1 MAGLPLIPAI
11 YIITGRTNNR
21 FPHNL
26 NRETE
31 TSRRPIPIIN
41 HGKRR
46 QRSIR
51 NFIEHLACTF
61 RAGPRDRPREL
72 VLVQNPDSARVIRP
86 QSHVRRPSQRRSRP
100 DRPGHVVQVRGLQ
113 QAAARLDGR
122 LAGERAGDNGGTQR
136 RRVKRDGGDPQV
148 PKQDSGGRLR
158 GSHHAQARFQHPPR
172 SPRLIKIRRRR
183 IRSPVRKRSRSTSD
197 VRRHGQE
204 IFAPNYVQHQ
214 PTGGRHLSLH
224 ASETRPGNRPPV
236 RPVRRA
242 DVIVVGSGG
251 TGLHKG
257 DPGQRG
263 EVGAAGDYD
272 PAVAADEGV
281 FVGC

>member
-122 LAGERAGDNGGTQR
+122 LAGERAG
-136 RRVKRDGGDPQV
+136 
-148 PKQDSGGRLR
+148 
-158 GSHHAQARFQHPPR
+158 